1 VGEEEDR
8 RALVRTVA
16 STALGYTE
24 LRPGQEEAATAVLAG
39 RDTLAVMATGSGKSA
54 VYQLAGALVDGT
66 TVVVSPLIALQ
77 RDQVEAIGDSLG
89 RAAQLNS
96 SLSAVEREQAFA
108 DLAAGDLEFV
118 LLAPEQLANAETL
131 ERLAGSNPSL
141 FVVDEAHCIATWGH
155 DFRPEY
161 LALGGVIEALGHPTV
176 LALTATA
183 APPVRREIVDQ
194 LGLRDPVVVVA
205 GFERENIHLAVHH
218 APDPDAARA
227 ALLERAAGL
236 EGTGIVYVATRAT
249 AEELAGQLE
258 DAGVPAAA
266 YHGGLRRAERDA
278 VHERFVQGGRL
289 VVTATT
295 AFGMGIDAPHVR
307 FVLHLGPPE
316 SLDAYAQE
324 LGRAG
329 RDGAPAEAVLF
340 RALRGGDERR
350 FTVGSGEIDRTRT
363 DMVREYLE
371 TSGCRWL
378 ALLAYFGQ
386 TGGPSGHTG
395 DGKGCGHCDNC
406 ERAPSPARAGP
417 GPFPPGTAVRHVEFG
432 DGEVV
437 SCDGGT
443 LTVLFDDR
451 GYRTLAVDLVGPTGL
466 LQRRR

>member
-1 VGEEEDR
+1 
-8 RALVRTVA
+8 VA

-24 LRPGQEEAATAVLAG
+24 LRPGQEEAAMAVLAG

-131 ERLAGSNPSL
+131 ERLASSNPSL

-161 LALGGVIEALGHPTV
+161 LALGGVVEALGHPTV

-194 LGLRDPVVVVA
+194 LGLRDPIVVVA

-258 DAGVPAAA
+258 DAGIPAAA

-278 VHERFVQGGRL
+278 VHERFLEGGRL

-329 RDGAPAEAVLF
+329 RDGSPAEAVLF
-340 RALRGGDERR
+340 RALQGGDERR
-350 FTVGSGEIDRTRT
+350 FTAGSGEIDRTRT

-371 TSGCRWL
+371 TSVW
-378 ALLAYFGQ
+378 
-386 TGGPSGHTG
+386 P
-395 DGKGCGHCDNC
+395 K
-406 ERAPSPARAGP
+406 
-417 GPFPPGTAVRHVEFG
+417 
-432 DGEVV
+432 
-437 SCDGGT
+437 
-443 LTVLFDDR
+443 
-451 GYRTLAVDLVGPTGL
+451 
-466 LQRRR
+466 